1 MAERE
6 IVRYPDPIL
15 RKPAVS
21 ISKPDTGLKILIDDM
36 IATLKL
42 VNGLGL
48 AANQVGVLQ
57 KVLVYDEGKGP
68 GCILNPK
75 IMNMEGEQTGP
86 EGCLSF
92 PGLQGDVR
100 RADKIEVRGNN
111 IKGKPVKIKAEGLL
125 ARILQHEIDHLN
137 GTLFIDRADP
147 ETLHYVTANDDEEDD
162 EDMPESEQ
170 IHHTEPEL

>member
-6 IVRYPDPIL
+6 ILRYPDPIL

-21 ISKPDTGLKILIDDM
+21 ISKPDTGLKTLIDDM
-36 IATLKL
+36 TATMKQ

-48 AANQVGVLQ
+48 AANQIGVLQ
-57 KVLVYDEGKGP
+57 KVLVYDEGNGP
-68 GCILNPK
+68 GVVLNPK
-75 IMNMEGEQTGP
+75 IVSMSGDQLGP

-111 IKGKPVKIKAEGLL
+111 LKGKPVKIKAEGLL

-147 ETLHYVTANDDEEDD
+147 ETLHYVTADSDEED
-162 EDMPESEQ
+162 EEPESTPVESA
-170 IHHTEPEL
+170 ESGL

>member
-6 IVRYPDPIL
+6 IIRYPDPIL

-21 ISKPDTGLKILIDDM
+21 ISKPDTGLKALIDDM
-36 IATLKL
+36 TATMKM

-68 GCILNPK
+68 GVVLNPK
-75 IMNMEGEQTGP
+75 IVSMSGEQVGP

-111 IKGKPVKIKAEGLL
+111 MKGKPVKIKAEGLL

-147 ETLHYVTANDDEEDD
+147 ETLHYITADDDEEDD
-162 EDMPESEQ
+162 TPETEPIQQ
-170 IHHTEPEL
+170 IEPEL